1 MATVS
6 TLEVTNVFADDTT
19 LKISVN
25 NIRPENLNTDT
36 ISQTVKQ
43 FNDAKGGTLTS
54 KLKSKN
60 GFNWIGIKKVRIV
73 TKEIAYIF

>member
-1 MATVS
+1 MAKVS

-25 NIRPENLNTDT
+25 NIRPENLDT
-36 ISQTVKQ
+36 TKIVAAVEQ

-73 TKEIAYIF
+73 TKEISYIF